1 MESGLTASDVLALD
15 RGEGVFGGSG
25 SWVII
30 LILFLMFAGGGWGG
44 RGGDVATI
52 DAIHTGFNDQTSRD
66 ILLSSANNN
75 YETARLISEQTSAM
89 LAQNNTNLI
98 NAIQGFN
105 TVQSSIAD
113 LGAKL
118 DTCCCSI
125 KTMLL
130 ENRLYDAQAEVV
142 KQANEIS
149 NAAQTQT
156 ILNALGKYVPTSN
169 TPAA

>member
-1 MESGLTASDVLALD
+1 MESGLSASDVLALNRD
-15 RGEGVFGGSG
+15 GGGIFGGEG

-30 LILFLMFAGGGWGG
+30 ILLFLMFAGGGWGNNG
-44 RGGDVATI
+44 SNATLN
-52 DAIHTGFNDQTSRD
+52 AIQTGFADQTSKD

-75 YETARLISEQTSAM
+75 YETARLISEQTAAM
-89 LAQNNTNLI
+89 MAQNNTNLI

-105 TVQSSIAD
+105 TVNASIAD
-113 LGAKL
+113 LGARL

-130 ENRLYDAQAEVV
+130 ENRLADAQAEVV

-149 NAAQTQT
+149 NAQQTQT
-156 ILNALGKYVPTSN
+156 LLNALGKYVPTSN

>member
-15 RGEGVFGGSG
+15 KGDGFFGGGG

-44 RGGDVATI
+44 RGSDATLE
-52 DAIHTGFNDQTSRD
+52 AVNTGFANQANTE

-75 YETARLISEQTSAM
+75 YETARLISEQTASM
-89 LAQNNTNLI
+89 LSQNNTNLI

-105 TVQSSIAD
+105 TINANIAD

-130 ENRLYDAQAEVV
+130 ENRLEDAQAEIV